1 MKLYDIQA
9 GKVIIHSDLLG
20 LPKFRELYEADPE
33 LANKQISYIVLKNV
47 IDTPYSGLFEA
58 DKEQWIKRDIF
69 GDINWQPPK
78 EVLDAEDQFV
88 NVYYDSLSARLL
100 RGARKRLE
108 TVIRFYEDS
117 LGDETMDDTKADKI
131 LAAIGKLDKTS
142 SSLYE
147 LERSVKMEEMESAK
161 VRGGGK
167 INPYEISRR

>member
-9 GKVIIHSDLLG
+9 GKVIIHADLLG

-69 GDINWQPPK
+69 GDVDWQPPK
-78 EVLDAEDQFV
+78 EVLDAEEQFV

-117 LGDETMDDTKADKI
+117 LGDETMDDAKADKI

-147 LERSVKMEEMESAK
+147 LERSVKMEEMESSK

>member
-9 GKVIIHSDLLG
+9 GKVIIHADLLG
-20 LPKFRELYEADPE
+20 LPKFRELYEADPV

-47 IDTPYSGLFEA
+47 VDTPYSGLFEA

-69 GDINWQPPK
+69 GDSNWEPTK
-78 EVLDAEDQFV
+78 EVLEAEEQFV
-88 NVYYDSLSARLL
+88 TVYYDSLSARLL
-100 RGARKRLE
+100 RGARRRLE
-108 TVIRFYEDS
+108 TVIKFYEDS
-117 LGDETMDDTKADKI
+117 LDEDGMDDAKADKI

-147 LERSVKMEEMESAK
+147 LERSVKMGEMESSK

-167 INPYEISRR
+167 INPYELSRR

>member
-20 LPKFRELYEADPE
+20 LPKFRELYEADPV

-69 GDINWQPPK
+69 GDVDWQPPK
-78 EVLDAEDQFV
+78 EVLDAEEQFV

-147 LERSVKMEEMESAK
+147 LERSVKMEEMKSSK

>member
-1 MKLYDIQA
+1 MKLYDIQGGRA
-9 GKVIIHSDLLG
+9 VIHADLLG
-20 LPKFRELYEADPE
+20 LPKMKELYEADPV

-58 DKEQWIKRDIF
+58 DKEKWIKRDVF
-69 GDINWQPPK
+69 GDINWEPSK
-78 EVLDAEDQFV
+78 EVLEAEEQFV

-100 RGARKRLE
+100 RGARRRLE
-108 TVIRFYEDS
+108 TVIKFYEDS
-117 LGDETMDDTKADKI
+117 LGDEEMDDAKADKI

-147 LERSVKMEEMESAK
+147 LERSVKMEEMESSK

>member
-9 GKVIIHSDLLG
+9 GKVVIHSDLLG

-78 EVLDAEDQFV
+78 EVLDAEEQFV

-100 RGARKRLE
+100 RGARRRLE
-108 TVIRFYEDS
+108 TVIKFYEDS
-117 LGDETMDDTKADKI
+117 LGDEMMDDAKADKI

-147 LERSVKMEEMESAK
+147 LERSVKMEEMESPK

-167 INPYEISRR
+167 INPYELSRR